1 MEEQSVGLIVLGAVK
16 DIVVALAA
24 AGSVGAAWLGLNSWR
39 KQLKVNSEYELSRR
53 LLRAVFK
60 TREAIRQLRNPFIS
74 AAEFEGAA
82 KEAGVEIGNR
92 MGDIPSMGAV
102 YDSRWKLVSQAVLDF
117 QVEVLEA
124 EVLWGSAIKDK
135 VNGLYQCVRDLK
147 AAIFLHFTYMKNA
160 SGISAERQLQ
170 IEETINERED
180 DEFNK
185 KLQEAITEIENFLKP
200 HLKIS

>member
-1 MEEQSVGLIVLGAVK
+1 MEEQSVGLIVIGAVK

-39 KQLKVNSEYELSRR
+39 KQLKVNSEDELSRR

-124 EVLWGSAIKDK
+124 EVLWGSAFSPRPPRLHGESW
-135 VNGLYQCVRDLK
+135 VCPRPQPTGASTSPSRD
-147 AAIFLHFTYMKNA
+147 
-160 SGISAERQLQ
+160 SSSR
-170 IEETINERED
+170 
-180 DEFNK
+180 
-185 KLQEAITEIENFLKP
+185 P
-200 HLKIS
+200 HTQPPR